1 MTLKIHPLF
10 AAIMTSSMALASCSR
25 NEDPSPLA
33 GEWGTGMQVTSWGEA
48 ETVLVFDRGILT
60 MHFTSRSGE
69 SIRESSP
76 YVIENETII
85 SEGFNDGK
93 PMPYTLKDGVLEL
106 IDPVS
111 GVMRLTKR

>member
-1 MTLKIHPLF
+1 
-10 AAIMTSSMALASCSR
+10 
-25 NEDPSPLA
+25 
-33 GEWGTGMQVTSWGEA
+33 MQLTSWGEA

-60 MHFTSRSGE
+60 IHFTSRSGD

-76 YVIENETII
+76 YVIEKETII